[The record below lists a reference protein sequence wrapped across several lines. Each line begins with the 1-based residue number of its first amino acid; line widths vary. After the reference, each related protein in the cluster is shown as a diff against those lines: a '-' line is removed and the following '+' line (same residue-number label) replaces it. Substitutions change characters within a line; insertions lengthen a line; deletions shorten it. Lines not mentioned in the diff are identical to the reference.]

1 MNMFKSEQTAYV
13 AECYVPLADV
23 ERVKMGLDKAT
34 VSVLFI
40 IAVAT
45 HVSNVTFFPWSLMHS

>member
-34 VSVLFI
+34 VSLLFS
-40 IAVAT
+40 IAVAALDT
-45 HVSNVTFFPWSLMHS
+45 HVSNVTFFLRS

>member
-34 VSVLFI
+34 VSLLFN
-40 IAVAT
+40 IAVVT
-45 HVSNVTFFPWSLMHS
+45 RVSNVTFFL